1 MKRTIEMILMT
12 VVLIL
17 AAFWLTTTLT
27 ACSSSN
33 ETDDDRLVI
42 CYEPEVHAFI
52 IGKDDNAYEM
62 GSLNWRKVS
71 PLTMD
76 NILAYNPESGY
87 MKLKDVGEIN
97 EVAYPLP
104 EQHRIAFYSA
114 DKCLFS
120 ALLNSSLSS
129 FWGGSGLIFM
139 HMFDN
144 SDNTSYYQLMNMVI
158 TDQEGVV
165 HGELTEQEK
174 QGLEQLKQILSRE
187 GKVTDENILPTM
199 SRNSQ

>member
-1 MKRTIEMILMT
+1 MKRTIEIILMT

-52 IGKDDNAYEM
+52 IGKDEDAYKM
-62 GSLNWRKVS
+62 DGSIWRPN

-97 EVAYPLP
+97 KVAYPIP
-104 EQHRIAFYSA
+104 EQYRIAFFSG

-144 SDNTSYYQLMNMVI
+144 SDNTSYYQLMNIVI

-174 QGLEQLKQILSRE
+174 QGLELLKQILNRE

-199 SRNSQ
+199 SRNSH